1 MAGSKSGKPGPLDTF
16 WDTFSGASGT
26 SGSMS
31 DLLSSLP
38 GAPSTR
44 KAPQKK
50 ERPVQREEPKDDP
63 ILLLIRVLYK
73 TEGQELPIVEILKQ
87 TRIGPSDVLAG
98 IEEGGEGGP
107 AEPKPKKTPAQ
118 TYRVATAGGENNHRE
133 NRPRIV

>member
-87 TRIGPSDVLAG
+87 TRIGPSDVMAV
-98 IEEGGEGGP
+98 IEQAVELGLVEQNP
-107 AEPKPKKTPAQ
+107 NSLRTK
-118 TYRVATAGGENNHRE
+118 TYRLTSAGAEYVRGNAA
-133 NRPRIV
+133 